1 MMQLVLKMSIS
12 LPDIPIIR
20 EVLLFEKY
28 AVTNVSYSTS

>member
-20 EVLLFEKY
+20 EVLLFEKFHDD
-28 AVTNVSYSTS
+28 TLL